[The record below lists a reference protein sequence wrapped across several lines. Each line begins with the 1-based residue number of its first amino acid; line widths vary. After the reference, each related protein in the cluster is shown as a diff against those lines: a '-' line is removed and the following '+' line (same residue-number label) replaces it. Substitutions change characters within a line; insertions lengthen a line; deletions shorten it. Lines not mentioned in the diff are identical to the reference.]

1 MKQIT
6 ERLTF
11 ANVMSAIA
19 VFLVL
24 GGTAF
29 AASQLGKNT
38 VGTKQLKKNAVT
50 KAKIKKGAVSG
61 DKLANG
67 AVSGGKLADGAV
79 TEGKLGPG
87 AVTDGKIKD
96 GAVTAAKLG
105 DNSVGTSKIQNGA
118 VNGDKVA
125 DGSLTGADI
134 NPGSTSFSQIVARL
148 RNAGPINMQA
158 ATATLLGTYSQPG
171 NEDDIF
177 FGGLD
182 VTFQASCAPPR
193 SAVAFLLLNNPTP
206 TAESIVGQGIVTDS
220 VGGTVSKRIDIADYS
235 PPFGFSGMKR
245 IGSGSVQNHAF
256 FIYTSGSCNSG
267 AGITGANLG
276 VDVLGTK

>member
-29 AASQLGKNT
+29 AAAQLGKNT

-61 DKLANG
+61 DKLA
-67 AVSGGKLADGAV
+67 A
-79 TEGKLGPG
+79 G
-87 AVTDGKIKD
+87 AVTDAKIKD
-96 GAVTAAKLG
+96 GAVTGAKLG
-105 DNSVGTSKIQNGA
+105 DNSVSTAKIQNGA

-134 NPGSTSFSQIVARL
+134 NSSSTSFSQIIARI
-148 RNAGPINMQA
+148 RNPGPINMQA
-158 ATATLLGTYSQPG
+158 SGPTLIGSYTQPAG
-171 NEDDIF
+171 EDDIYL
-177 FGGLD
+177 GGLD
-182 VTFQASCAPPR
+182 VTFQATCTQPR
-193 SAVAFLLLNNPTP
+193 SAQAFLLLDPVNPFALSVPEIAGLAT
-206 TAESIVGQGIVTDS
+206 TSDS
-220 VGGTVSKRIDIADYS
+220 NPGTVTRHMEFVEFA
-235 PPFGFSGMKR
+235 GTAGMKR
-245 IGSGSVQNHAF
+245 MGSAASQGHTFYVYAS
-256 FIYTSGSCNSG
+256 SGSCSG
-267 AGITGANLG
+267 GTTGITGSNLG